1 MIYNIMNKLQ
11 KVISTYN
18 SLKIENQRDLITRM
32 LNKEFTDIEVA
43 NLWAEINELINLEIK
58 VEEDCNI

>member
-1 MIYNIMNKLQ
+1 MNKLQ

-18 SLKIENQRDLITRM
+18 SLKIETQRDLITRM

-43 NLWAEINELINLEIK
+43 NLWAEINELIELELNLEK
-58 VEEDCNI
+58 ECNI

>member
-1 MIYNIMNKLQ
+1 MKASE
-11 KVISTYN
+11 VIQE
-18 SLKIENQRDLITRM
+18 IERLIEKQRDLITRM

>member
-18 SLKIENQRDLITRM
+18 SLKIENQRDLITKL

>member
-1 MIYNIMNKLQ
+1 MNKLQ

-18 SLKIENQRDLITRM
+18 SLKIETQRDLITRM